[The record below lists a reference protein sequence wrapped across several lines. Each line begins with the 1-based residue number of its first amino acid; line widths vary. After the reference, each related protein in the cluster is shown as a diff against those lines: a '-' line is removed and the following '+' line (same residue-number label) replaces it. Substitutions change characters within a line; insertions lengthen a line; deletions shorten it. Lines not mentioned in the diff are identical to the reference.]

1 MDVVGYIK
9 SWWETTDSEG
19 RFIIVN
25 RFVLPRC
32 ISVSVACVAQPGRGG
47 GVACVACVAR
57 VAQPGRGG
65 GVACVA
71 CVACVAQPGREGGV
85 ACVVQPGRGGGVDCV
100 ACVA

>member
-1 MDVVGYIK
+1 MDVVGSIK

-25 RFVLPRC
+25 FCFVLQRC
-32 ISVSVACVAQPGRGG
+32 ISAS
-47 GVACVACVAR
+47 VAR

-71 CVACVAQPGREGGV
+71 CVACVA
-85 ACVVQPGRGGGVDCV
+85 
-100 ACVA
+100 

>member
-47 GVACVACVAR
+47 GVACVAR

-71 CVACVAQPGREGGV
+71 CVACVAQPGRGGGV